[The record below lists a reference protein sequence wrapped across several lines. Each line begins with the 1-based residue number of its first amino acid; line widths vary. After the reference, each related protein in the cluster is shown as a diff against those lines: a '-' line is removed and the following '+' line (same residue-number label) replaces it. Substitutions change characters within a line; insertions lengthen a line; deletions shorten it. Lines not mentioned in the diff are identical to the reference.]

1 MDPIDP
7 KEIRYIKLGAGG
19 KWVQVSLDRSEIH
32 FSHRTV
38 SMSGPATGSP
48 TPPSRRGCSIG
59 SWSARRNPT
68 TRVMMKTEL
77 VVAGDCGRAKKIRPG
92 IFPSGNQSVGATAEV
107 DCGILNSAF
116 VFRLAGA

>member
-7 KEIRYIKLGAGG
+7 SQVRDIKLGAGG

-38 SMSGPATGSP
+38 SMFGPATGSP
-48 TPPSRRGCSIG
+48 TPPSRRACSIG

-68 TRVMMKTEL
+68 TRVTMKTEL

-92 IFPSGNQSVGATAEV
+92 IFPSGIQSVGATAEV
-107 DCGILNSAF
+107 DCGIT
-116 VFRLAGA
+116 